1 MPNSG
6 YKFVSQNCAELM
18 RHAIEQFFES
28 ENQDKK
34 RSRPVTL
41 FTRMKKYIDPAW
53 IEYSKQVS
61 TDTCFGNLICGFLPS
76 EYAKEKGF
84 LRLEDWCIDT
94 IRRMNQEPLLA
105 KEETSIELYGT
116 IAELRSVA
124 LKCRL
129 MKSKFRPV
137 TNNNQSRNFN
147 IQNTPLFCRICSA
160 PTELRMFAA
169 TPSTWVNEDFDA
181 RRPSKIF
188 CADHRPVRSNSSKIS
203 SSYQQ
208 FLRQEKLIEI
218 EFARLH
224 RQSFSWHEPRAESGN
239 ALVDEFIRLTAQ
251 KNFLYPDDE
260 PLFQQLANKIVKSR
274 VKDTKKK
281 IVVALRSGKTQAEVA
296 KLMGISQ
303 QSVFKAVAKIPK
315 EFRFDQELKK

>member
-1 MPNSG
+1 MPNSE
-6 YKFVSQNCAELM
+6 YKFVSKDCSELM
-18 RHAIEQFFES
+18 RKSIEQFFES
-28 ENQDKK
+28 AITNKK
-34 RSRPVTL
+34 RGRQITV
-41 FTRMKKYIDPAW
+41 FTRMQKFIDPAW
-53 IEYSKQVS
+53 IEYSERVK
-61 TDTCFGNLICGFLPS
+61 TDTNLGILISGFLPS
-76 EYAKEKGF
+76 EFAREKGF
-84 LRLEDWCIDT
+84 LKLEDWCIAI
-94 IRRMNQEPLLA
+94 IRHINQEHL
-105 KEETSIELYGT
+105 TSENKAVLELYGT

-129 MKSKFRPV
+129 MKSKFKPV
-137 TNNNQSRNFN
+137 TNNNRSRNFN
-147 IQNTPLFCRICSA
+147 IQNTPLLCRICNA
-160 PTELRMFAA
+160 PTELRTFAA
-169 TPSTWVNEDFDA
+169 TPINWVTEDFDV

-188 CADHRPVRSNSSKIS
+188 CAEHRPVRSNSSKIS

-218 EFARLH
+218 EFTRLH

-260 PLFQQLANKIVKSR
+260 PLFQQLANKIVRSR

-281 IVVALRSGKTQAEVA
+281 IVVALRAGKTQAEVA

-303 QSVFKAVAKIPK
+303 QSVFKAIAKIPK
-315 EFRFDQELKK
+315 EFRFDRDLKK